1 MKLMEEIGQ
10 VMLKGFVEEI
20 VYKNSET
27 GYIVFLLNH
36 DGEPVDVVGELGDI
50 AEGERLELYG
60 DYVNNPKYGRQFRA
74 VSCTRALPTT
84 PEEIRRYLGSGIIKG
99 LGPALAKK
107 IVQSFGEDSLDI
119 IENDPLRLAELK
131 GVTSDKAL
139 YISSEY
145 RKLSGIKNVIEFLQ
159 RFGIGP
165 ASAALVWKKYDV
177 SSLLF
182 IKENPYILCDDEL
195 GVDFE
200 QADEIARSEGISVD
214 SVNRVIAA
222 MMYILRENAAA
233 GHSCLPVKR
242 AVDAAERF
250 LALGGETIHRGID
263 EALKNGQLKIL
274 DIGEKRYIYLN
285 EYYRAEKYISEK
297 LTEMLKTSAGNVKD
311 LSEEIAGVEFALDI
325 EFETLQKAAIN
336 GCLGN
341 RLFILTGGPGT
352 GKTTTLNGVIQLLK
366 KHKKSISLAAPTG
379 RAAKRMS
386 EVTGENARTIHR
398 LLEVDCT
405 DKERLSFK
413 RNEKNPLR
421 ADVII
426 VDEMSMV
433 DVLLFEALL
442 RALKP
447 SASLIMVGD
456 SNQLPSVGAGNVLRD
471 LIAGGEIP
479 KVELTEIF
487 RQASES
493 LIVTNAH
500 RIVNGEYPL
509 LDDRKNDFFFMLCEN
524 ERDIPRLVI
533 ELAKK
538 RLPNTYGYSPL
549 EDIQILTPTR
559 MGCAGTK
566 ELNRDLQLALNPP
579 SKGKSEIKVFE
590 TVFREGDKVMQIK
603 NDYDIEWKKD
613 AEYGRG
619 VFNGDIGYI
628 EELDK
633 HSGNLTVNYDGR
645 KALYTPDLLK
655 KLDLAYAVTVH
666 KSQGSEYNA
675 VIMPLTSISRNLQY
689 RNLLYTGVTRAKS
702 ILVLIG
708 TKKQVYEMVDND
720 RRTLRYS
727 CIRALLRLNNSGENL
742 L

>member
-1 MKLMEEIGQ
+1 M
-10 VMLKGFVEEI
+10 
-20 VYKNSET
+20 
-27 GYIVFLLNH
+27 
-36 DGEPVDVVGELGDI
+36 
-50 AEGERLELYG
+50 
-60 DYVNNPKYGRQFRA
+60 
-74 VSCTRALPTT
+74 
-84 PEEIRRYLGSGIIKG
+84 
-99 LGPALAKK
+99 
-107 IVQSFGEDSLDI
+107 
-119 IENDPLRLAELK
+119 
-131 GVTSDKAL
+131 
-139 YISSEY
+139 
-145 RKLSGIKNVIEFLQ
+145 Q

-426 VDEMSMV
+426 IDEMSMV

-500 RIVNGEYPL
+500 RIVNGKYPL
-509 LDDRKNDFFFMLCEN
+509 LDDRKKDFFFMLCEN

>member
-1 MKLMEEIGQ
+1 MDEIGQ
-10 VMLKGFVEEI
+10 IMLKGFVEEI

-36 DGEPVDVVGELGDI
+36 DGEPIDVVGELGDI

-60 DYVNNPKYGRQFRA
+60 DYVNNPKYGRQFKA
-74 VSCTRALPTT
+74 VSCTRTLPTT

-107 IVQSFGEDSLDI
+107 IVQSFGEDSLDV

-139 YISSEY
+139 YISNEY
-145 RKLSGIKNVIEFLQ
+145 RKLSGIKNVIEYLQ
-159 RFGIGP
+159 SFGIGP

-195 GVDFE
+195 GVDFD
-200 QADEIARSEGISVD
+200 QADDIARSVGISAD
-214 SVNRVIAA
+214 SINRVIAA
-222 MMYILRENAAA
+222 MLYILRENSNA
-233 GHSCLPVKR
+233 GHTCLPLKR
-242 AVDAAERF
+242 AVEAAERF
-250 LALGGETIHRGID
+250 LSLSHENIHRGID
-263 EALKNGQLKIL
+263 EALKSGQLKIL
-274 DIGEKRYIYLN
+274 HIGEKSYIYLN
-285 EYYRAEKYISEK
+285 EYYRAEKYISDK
-297 LTEMLKTSAGNVKD
+297 LTEMLKTSAGEVKD

-341 RLFILTGGPGT
+341 KLFILTGGPGT
-352 GKTTTLNGVIQLLK
+352 GKTTTLNGVIQLFK

-386 EVTGENARTIHR
+386 EVTGESARTIHR
-398 LLEVDCT
+398 LLEVDFT
-405 DKERLSFK
+405 VKDKLMFK
-413 RNEKNPLR
+413 RNEKNPLK
-421 ADVII
+421 ADVIV

-433 DVLLFEALL
+433 DVILFEALL

-487 RQASES
+487 RQATES

-500 RIVNGEYPL
+500 KIVNGEYPVL
-509 LDDRKNDFFFMLCEN
+509 NDRKKDFFFMPCEN

-533 ELAKK
+533 ELTKK

-579 SKGKSEIKVFE
+579 SKEKREIKVFE

-613 AEYGRG
+613 SEYGRG
-619 VFNGDIGYI
+619 VFNGDIGFI
-628 EELDK
+628 EELDR
-633 HSGNLTVNYDGR
+633 HSGNIIVNYDGK
-645 KALYTPDLLK
+645 KALYTPDMLK

-675 VIMPLTSISRNLQY
+675 VIMPLTSISKNLQY
-689 RNLLYTGVTRAKS
+689 RNLLYTGVTRAKN
-702 ILVLIG
+702 ILILIG

-727 CIRALLRLNNSGENL
+727 CIRALLRLNNSGEKPL
-742 L
+742 

>member
-1 MKLMEEIGQ
+1 MKLMDEIGQ
-10 VMLKGFVEEI
+10 IMLKGFVEEI

-36 DGEPVDVVGELGDI
+36 DGEPIDVVGELGDI

-60 DYVNNPKYGRQFRA
+60 DYVNNPKYGRQFKA
-74 VSCTRALPTT
+74 VSCTRTLPTT

-107 IVQSFGEDSLDI
+107 IVQSFGEDSLDV

-145 RKLSGIKNVIEFLQ
+145 RKLSGIKNVIEYLQ
-159 RFGIGP
+159 SFGIGP

-195 GVDFE
+195 GVDFD
-200 QADEIARSEGISVD
+200 QADEIARSVGISAD
-214 SVNRVIAA
+214 SINRVIAA
-222 MMYILRENAAA
+222 MLYILRENSNA
-233 GHSCLPVKR
+233 GHTCLPLKR
-242 AVDAAERF
+242 AVEAAERF
-250 LALGGETIHRGID
+250 LSLSHENIHRGID
-263 EALKNGQLKIL
+263 EALKSGQLKIL
-274 DIGEKRYIYLN
+274 HIGEKSYIYLN
-285 EYYRAEKYISEK
+285 EYYRAEKYISDK
-297 LTEMLKTSAGNVKD
+297 LTEMLKTSAGEVKD

-341 RLFILTGGPGT
+341 KLFILTGGPGT
-352 GKTTTLNGVIQLLK
+352 GKTTTLNGVIQLFK

-386 EVTGENARTIHR
+386 EVTGESARTIHR
-398 LLEVDCT
+398 LLEVDFT
-405 DKERLSFK
+405 VKDRLMFK
-413 RNEKNPLR
+413 RNEKNPLK
-421 ADVII
+421 ADVIV

-433 DVLLFEALL
+433 DVILFEALL

-487 RQASES
+487 RQATES

-500 RIVNGEYPL
+500 KIVNGEYPVL
-509 LDDRKNDFFFMLCEN
+509 NDRKKDFFFMPCEN

-533 ELAKK
+533 ELTKK

-579 SKGKSEIKVFE
+579 SKEKREIKVFE

-613 AEYGRG
+613 SEYGRG
-619 VFNGDIGYI
+619 VFNGDIGFI
-628 EELDK
+628 EELDR
-633 HSGNLTVNYDGR
+633 HSGNIIVNYDGK
-645 KALYTPDLLK
+645 KALYTPDMLK

-675 VIMPLTSISRNLQY
+675 VIMPLTSISKNLQY
-689 RNLLYTGVTRAKS
+689 RNLLYTGVTRAKN
-702 ILVLIG
+702 ILILIG

-727 CIRALLRLNNSGENL
+727 CIRALLRLNNSGEKPL
-742 L
+742 